1 MSGASIHHFNDPT
14 DAAESAQQT
23 AGVPLGGVGAGCCE
37 LGRDGRFRN
46 ITINNN
52 RTTDSR
58 IDVAP
63 GTLLAVRAA
72 RRGKVAVRI
81 LQTDSALPFGE
92 AGIAAPY
99 TASQRL
105 AWRGVYP
112 CSHYKLDDP
121 SYPLEVTWTA
131 LTPVIPYDH
140 EASTLPLIFFSFYV
154 QNPTDVS
161 YDVSLVMNWENL
173 CGCVRGHFPEKRGPI
188 RPVFVARDGEK
199 KPADTHEDEH
209 DPRQLIAGLEFGF
222 RQEFRSNAEGN
233 CALLIG
239 QQRDVQVTMMGWNER
254 NFRELEV
261 FWNQFHDSGRLG
273 NKLSRD
279 DASHSGSLCASFDLA
294 PQHTKNIVYVLAWYC
309 PKYVVN
315 GVDQGVGYAN
325 NFRNAIDVA
334 TQGLTFH
341 QYYFKAVEDWQRRI
355 MTSTLPQWLS
365 KALINNNYVLS
376 TNTLFTGGNDFSVF
390 ETPTDPRTSTVDRR
404 LYSSIGSLLFF
415 PNFEEG
421 ELAIIARQRDPE
433 DPGRIFRHLGV
444 ENVRTPS
451 HGAGGTPM
459 LDTSIAFVLMAYRN
473 YFMTGKRFILDH
485 VFGRVKEAMAYVLQ
499 HDRDSDGLPEVTG
512 CAMTR
517 DRWAVYG
524 TNSYIGGLWI
534 AAMRAYARLA
544 RRLNDKAEALR
555 YEELLPRALESF
567 DRKLWYE
574 EGGYYRFYCATG
586 IDAAPIEYNNA
597 CDAAQL
603 AGQWYADFLCLG
615 QLFPAE
621 KVKKALGAICRLNE
635 QRNGLAQGVMLDGS
649 VCTNPESVGF
659 PPEAERAWPAFDM
672 GHYASL
678 MIAHG
683 YPDRG
688 LFAVQKNCKNV
699 HARRGRVFNQ
709 PLMWDLESNNACG
722 WGQERHMGS
731 MAAWHVLYA
740 LQGFHLNVPDGVL
753 WFRPHLPIGVFSL
766 SAPLFTPISF
776 GWVRFREDDEK
787 TYRQFVQLTFDSPIY
802 LKTLVLRVPAEV
814 EDVTVT
820 CESENGIEDVDH
832 IFGFD
837 GSERLIEIMAK
848 KPIMIGSM
856 LKVSLAQTHGAAVR
870 LPRPAGR

>member
-1 MSGASIHHFNDPT
+1 MSGASIGSFNNAADG
-14 DAAESAQQT
+14 AESEQQT

-52 RTTDSR
+52 RTAESR

-63 GTLLAVRAA
+63 GTMLAVRAA

-81 LQTDSALPFGE
+81 LQTESALPFDE

-121 SYPLEVTWTA
+121 TYPLEITWTA

-140 EASTLPLIFFSFYV
+140 EASTLPLIFLSFHL
-154 QNPTDVS
+154 QNPADIS
-161 YDVSLVMNWENL
+161 YEVSLVMNWENL
-173 CGCVRGHFPEKRGPI
+173 CGCTRTHFPEKRGPI
-188 RPVFVARDGEK
+188 RPILVSRDQDK
-199 KPADTHEDEH
+199 KTLEAHEH
-209 DPRQLIAGLEFGF
+209 DWDPQRMIAGLEFGF
-222 RQEFRSNAEGN
+222 RDEFRTSAEGN
-233 CALLIG
+233 YALLVG
-239 QQRDVQVTMMGWNER
+239 QQRDVHVSMMGWNER
-254 NFRELEV
+254 NPRELEV
-261 FWNQFHDSGRLG
+261 FWNQFHDGGRLG

-279 DASHSGSLCASFDLA
+279 ASGHSGALCASFDLA
-294 PQHTKNIVYVLAWYC
+294 PQQTRNIVYVLAWYC
-309 PKYVVN
+309 PKYVVR
-315 GVDQGVGYAN
+315 GVDQRNGYAN
-325 NFRNAIDVA
+325 NFNSALEVA
-334 TQGLTFH
+334 TQGLTYH

-365 KALINNNYVLS
+365 KALINNNYVMS
-376 TNTLFTGGNDFSVF
+376 TNTLFTGGNDFAMF
-390 ETPTDPRTSTVDRR
+390 ETPADPRTSTIDRR

-421 ELAIIARQRDPE
+421 ELAAIARPKDEQK
-433 DPGRIFRHLGV
+433 PGRIYRHLGIESV
-444 ENVRTPS
+444 NQPS
-451 HGAGGTPM
+451 HGATSAPM
-459 LDTSIAFVLMAYRN
+459 LDTSIGFVLMAYRN

-485 VFGRVKEAMAYVLQ
+485 LFSRVKEAMAYVLE
-499 HDRDSDGLPEVTG
+499 HDRDGDGLPEQCG
-512 CAMTR
+512 CTMTR

-524 TNSYIGGLWI
+524 TNSYTSGLWI
-534 AAMRAYARLA
+534 AALRAYARLA
-544 RRLNDKAEALR
+544 RRLGDKAEALT
-555 YEELLPRALESF
+555 YEALLPRALESF
-567 DRKLWYE
+567 DRKLWFE
-574 EGGYYRFYCATG
+574 EGGYYRLYCATG
-586 IDAAPIEYNNA
+586 IEEAPQEFNDA

-615 QLFPAE
+615 QLLPAE
-621 KVKKALGAICRLNE
+621 KVKKALGAICKLNDM
-635 QRNGLAQGVMLDGS
+635 RNGVAQGAMLDGS
-649 VCTNPESVGF
+649 LCTNPDSVGF

-678 MIAHG
+678 MITHG

-688 LFAVQKNCKNV
+688 LFSVQKNCKNV

-709 PLMWDLESNNACG
+709 PMMWDLETNNAIG
-722 WGQERHMGS
+722 WGQDRHMGS
-731 MAAWHVLYA
+731 MTAWHVLYA
-740 LQGFHLNVPDGVL
+740 LEGFHLNVPDGVL
-753 WFRPHLPIGVFSL
+753 WLRPHLPIGVFSL

-787 TYRQFVQLTFDSPIY
+787 TYRQFVQLTFDSPISI
-802 LKTLVLRVPAEV
+802 KTLVLRVPDEV
-814 EDVTVT
+814 EDVVVE
-820 CESENGIEDVDH
+820 CESENGAENVDH
-832 IFGFD
+832 IFGYD

-848 KPIMIGSM
+848 KPVMIGSM
-856 LKVSLAQTHGAAVR
+856 LKVSLTQTRGGNVR

>member
-1 MSGASIHHFNDPT
+1 MSGASIGQFHNAA
-14 DAAESAQQT
+14 DAAESDLQT

-52 RTTDSR
+52 RTSESR
-58 IDVAP
+58 IEVAG

-72 RRGKVAVRI
+72 RRGKVAMRI
-81 LQTDSALPFGE
+81 LQTESALPFGE

-121 SYPLEVTWTA
+121 TYPLEVTWTA
-131 LTPVIPYDH
+131 LTPIIPYDH
-140 EASTLPLIFFSFYV
+140 EASTLPLIFLSFYV

-161 YDVSLVMNWENL
+161 YEVSLAMNWENL
-173 CGCVRGHFPEKRGPI
+173 CGCTRGNFPEKRGPV
-188 RPVFVARDGEK
+188 RPVLVSHDQEK
-199 KPADTHEDEH
+199 RTLEPQSHEP
-209 DPRQLIAGLEFGF
+209 DPQRIIAGLEFGF
-222 RQEFRSNAEGN
+222 RDEYRTNAEGN
-233 CALLIG
+233 YALLVG

-254 NFRELEV
+254 NPRELEV
-261 FWNQFHDSGRLG
+261 FWNQFHDGGRLG

-279 DASHSGSLCASFDLA
+279 DASHSGALCASFDLA
-294 PQHTKNIVYVLAWYC
+294 PQQTRNIVYVLSWYC
-309 PKYVVN
+309 PRYVVR
-315 GVDQGVGYAN
+315 GVDQGNGYAN
-325 NFRNAIDVA
+325 HFGNAIDVA
-334 TQGLTFH
+334 TQGLTYH

-365 KALINNNYVLS
+365 KVLINNNYVMS
-376 TNTLFTGGNDFSVF
+376 TNTLFTKGNDFAMF
-390 ETPTDPRTSTVDRR
+390 ETPSDPRTSTPDRR

-415 PNFEEG
+415 PNFDEG
-421 ELAIIARQRDPE
+421 ELAATARPRDGK

-444 ENVRTPS
+444 EGVHQPS
-451 HGAGGTPM
+451 HGATGTET
-459 LDTSIAFVLMAYRN
+459 LDTSIAFVLLAYRN

-485 VFGRVKEAMAYVLQ
+485 LYSRVKEAMAFVL
-499 HDRDSDGLPEVTG
+499 DRDRDGDGLPEQSG
-512 CAMTR
+512 CSMTR

-524 TNSYIGGLWI
+524 TNSYTSGLWI
-534 AAMRAYARLA
+534 TALRAYARLA
-544 RRLNDKAEALR
+544 RRLGEKAEALK

-574 EGGYYRFYCATG
+574 EGGYYRLYCATG
-586 IDAAPIEYNNA
+586 IEDAPQEFNDA

-615 QLFPAE
+615 QLLPGE
-621 KVKKALGAICRLNE
+621 KVKKALGAICKLNDR
-635 QRNGLAQGVMLDGS
+635 RNGVAQGVMPDGS
-649 VCTNPESVGF
+649 PCVNPDSVGF
-659 PPEAERAWPAFDM
+659 PPEVECAWPAFDM

-678 MIAHG
+678 MITHG

-709 PLMWDLESNNACG
+709 PMAWDLDANNACG
-722 WGQERHMGS
+722 WGQDRHMAS
-731 MAAWHVLYA
+731 TAAWHVLYA
-740 LQGFHLNVPDGVL
+740 LEGFHLNVPDGVL
-753 WFRPHLPIGVFSL
+753 WLRPHLPIGVFSL

-802 LKTLVLRVPAEV
+802 LKTLVLRVPTEV
-814 EDVTVT
+814 EDVTVE
-820 CESENGIEDVDH
+820 CESETGAEDVDH

-837 GSERLIEIMAK
+837 GSERLIEIMTK
-848 KPIMIGSM
+848 NPIMIGGM
-856 LKVSLAQTHGAAVR
+856 LKISLAQTRGGGVR